1 MEKYA
6 KNTLVLA
13 GGAGLVASVLSFI
26 EHRVNTEDEFVPDF
40 GRYLKIFLLVAACT
54 YAALSVCCSQCPLK
68 GGGSVPEVVKEA
80 VVTNTSAAPWVD
92 SGANVVEP
100 IHTGTPNF

>member
-1 MEKYA
+1 MEQYA
-6 KNTLVLA
+6 KNPLVLA

-26 EHRVNTEDEFVPDF
+26 DHKVNTEDEFVPDF

-68 GGGSVPEVVKEA
+68 GGGGSVPEA
-80 VVTNTSAAPWVD
+80 IVTNTSTAPWSD
-92 SGANVVEP
+92 SGANVAEP

>member
-6 KNTLVLA
+6 KNPLVLA

-26 EHRVNTEDEFVPDF
+26 DHKVNTEDEFVPDF

-54 YAALSVCCSQCPLK
+54 YAALLVCCSQCPLK
-68 GGGSVPEVVKEA
+68 GGGEA
-80 VVTNTSAAPWVD
+80 VVTNTSAAPWGD
-92 SGANVVEP
+92 SGENVAEP

>member
-6 KNTLVLA
+6 KNPLVLA
-13 GGAGLVASVLSFI
+13 GGAGLVASILSLI
-26 EHRVNTEDEFVPDF
+26 DHKVNTEDEFLPDY
-40 GRYLKIFLLVAACT
+40 GRYLKIFLLVAVCT

-68 GGGSVPEVVKEA
+68 GGGSGTEA
-80 VVTNTSAAPWVD
+80 TPVSSPAPWKD
-92 SGANVVEP
+92 SGENVAET